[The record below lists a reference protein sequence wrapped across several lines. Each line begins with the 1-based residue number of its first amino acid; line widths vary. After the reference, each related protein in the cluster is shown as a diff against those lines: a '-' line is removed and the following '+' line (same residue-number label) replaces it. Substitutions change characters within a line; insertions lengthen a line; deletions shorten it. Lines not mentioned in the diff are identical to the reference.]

1 MVDITKDDLIK
12 IHEIIQEIFNITP
25 GIKDDGLL
33 ESIAER
39 PQPKSIQ
46 SYSISKYLF

>member
-12 IHEIIQEIFNITP
+12 IHEIIQETFNITP

-33 ESIAER
+33 ESIGR
-39 PQPKSIQ
+39 KT
-46 SYSISKYLF
+46 